1 MGRRGRKG
9 KRREERLAI
18 NKQLKVAVLAAAP
31 MSFFLALYSLPHP
44 QPPTGLIVGGLQKLA
59 FL

>member
-18 NKQLKVAVLAAAP
+18 NKQPKVAVLAAAP
-31 MSFFLALYSLPHP
+31 VFLLALYSLPHP
-44 QPPTGLIVGGLQKLA
+44 QPPTSLIVGGLQKLA